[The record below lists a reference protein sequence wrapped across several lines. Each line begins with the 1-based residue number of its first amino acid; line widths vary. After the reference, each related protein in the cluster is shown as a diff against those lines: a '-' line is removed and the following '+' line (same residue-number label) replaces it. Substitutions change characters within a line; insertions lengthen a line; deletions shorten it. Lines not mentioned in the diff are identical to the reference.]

1 MKVLK
6 STILKRRKCEFGNF
20 ELEPEPGWKIS
31 QSFIDFESGLLIVS
45 ESDENEENWVDIG
58 FGSRTIPNRE
68 HRVDV
73 KTGEILSSEQWTKYF
88 SYEMIE
94 QISEDGMYKLIT
106 TRVHKPERDSDEI
119 KEELIEVESGK
130 TISYSDSI
138 AFRKEKREN
147 LLESHYRQIKEIE
160 KRKAELEAMPTLE
173 EFLELEF
180 DKLVNGDI
188 ILEYYNSEFIF
199 KLIYTDS
206 IFELLKV
213 SANFRYDL
221 DWNSL
226 NYSVENR
233 FSSVQE
239 FVSEF
244 LTDKMWFL
252 NHSSFNRKRDGSK
265 SNQLLKKFVVE
276 FFNELRKNHD
286 FSFDEYYKIHQW
298 ENHFYE
304 HDSVKPKEYK
314 QFCSNCKSPVS
325 YYPRYPKYICRNCS
339 TKEITDEN
347 DYELSFS
354 NLGMSGG
361 LRITYKKDGEIIKEE
376 TSQWQKLCFIEGKRF
391 FATEA
396 RFGGIVIQT
405 EK

>member
-6 STILKRRKCEFGNF
+6 STILKKRKCEFGNF
-20 ELEPEPGWKIS
+20 ELVPEPGWKIS

-45 ESDENEENWVDIG
+45 ESDENEKNWVDTG
-58 FGSRTIPNRE
+58 FGSRTIPNRQ

-94 QISEDGMYKLIT
+94 QISEDGIYKLIT
-106 TRVHKPERDSDEI
+106 TRVHEPERDSDGI
-119 KEELIEVESGK
+119 KEELIEIESGR
-130 TISYSDSI
+130 TISSSDSI

-173 EFLELEF
+173 EFLEREF
-180 DKLVNGDI
+180 DKLENEDI

-226 NYSVENR
+226 KYSVENR

-244 LTDKMWFL
+244 LTDKKWFL
-252 NHSSFNRKRDGSK
+252 NHSSFNRKRNGSK

-286 FSFDEYYKIHQW
+286 FSFDEYNKIQQW

-304 HDSVKPKEYK
+304 RDSVKPKEYK

-325 YYPRYPKYICRNCS
+325 YYPRYPKYICSNCS
-339 TKEITDEN
+339 AKEITDESGL
-347 DYELSFS
+347 ELSFS
-354 NLGMSGG
+354 NIGMSGG
-361 LRITYKKDGEIIKEE
+361 LRITYKKDGEIIKED
-376 TSQWQKLCFIEGKRF
+376 TSQSQKLCFIEGKRF
-391 FATEA
+391 IATEA

>member
-147 LLESHYRQIKEIE
+147 LLESHYRQIKEM
-160 KRKAELEAMPTLE
+160 LNL
-173 EFLELEF
+173 
-180 DKLVNGDI
+180 KLC
-188 ILEYYNSEFIF
+188 
-199 KLIYTDS
+199 
-206 IFELLKV
+206 
-213 SANFRYDL
+213 
-221 DWNSL
+221 
-226 NYSVENR
+226 
-233 FSSVQE
+233 
-239 FVSEF
+239 
-244 LTDKMWFL
+244 
-252 NHSSFNRKRDGSK
+252 
-265 SNQLLKKFVVE
+265 QLLKNFL
-276 FFNELRKNHD
+276 N
-286 FSFDEYYKIHQW
+286 
-298 ENHFYE
+298 
-304 HDSVKPKEYK
+304 
-314 QFCSNCKSPVS
+314 
-325 YYPRYPKYICRNCS
+325 
-339 TKEITDEN
+339 
-347 DYELSFS
+347 S
-354 NLGMSGG
+354 NL
-361 LRITYKKDGEIIKEE
+361 IN
-376 TSQWQKLCFIEGKRF
+376 
-391 FATEA
+391 
-396 RFGGIVIQT
+396 
-405 EK
+405 